1 MGIELAGCAMK
12 VLDLQCGNGHTF
24 EGWFASLDDYAD
36 QCARAL
42 VACPACGDPHI
53 TKKLSAPRLNLGAA
67 RKEES
72 GEVTAV
78 GGAVAEIP
86 DLATAWMEIAR
97 QVIANTD
104 DVGNQFAQEA
114 RRIHYGEAD
123 ARGIR
128 GTSSPDETLELL
140 EEGIAVMPL
149 LLPEALKGPLQ

>member
-1 MGIELAGCAMK
+1 MK

-24 EGWFASLDDYAD
+24 EGWFASLEAYTD
-36 QCARAL
+36 QCARSL
-42 VACPACGDPHI
+42 VECPACGDAHI
-53 TKKLSAPRLNLGAA
+53 TKKLSAPRLNLGANRIDEPA
-67 RKEES
+67 
-72 GEVTAV
+72 EVSPVATTTTAQQDTT
-78 GGAVAEIP
+78 A
-86 DLATAWMEIAR
+86 AWMEIAR

-140 EEGIAVMPL
+140 DEGIAVMPF